1 MGIFSGLFR
10 SRDKP
15 ENRTPGSSYAF
26 YLGGS
31 SSGKLVTERS
41 AMQMTAVYA
50 CVRILSEAIAELPLH
65 LYRYKE
71 GGGKEK
77 AIGHPL
83 YLLLHDEPNPEM
95 SSFVFR
101 ETLMTHLLLWGNAYA
116 QIIRNGKG
124 QVIALYPLMPNKM
137 TVNRDTN
144 GQLYYQ
150 YQRSSDE
157 AHTMKGSTVILQ
169 PSDVLHIP
177 GLGFDGLVGYSP
189 IAMAKN
195 AIGLAIATEE
205 YGSKF
210 FANGAAPSGV
220 LEHPGTIKDPSK
232 VRESWQQTF
241 GGSANSNKI
250 AVLEEGMKYTP
261 ISISPEQAQF
271 LETRKFQI
279 NEIARIFRVPPHMVG
294 DLEKS
299 SFSNIEQQSLEF
311 VKYTLDPWV
320 IRWEQSI
327 QRRLLTPDE
336 KKSYFVK
343 FNVEGLLRG
352 DYASRMNGY
361 ATARQNGWM
370 SANDIRELENLD
382 RIPKEDGGDLYLING
397 AMTKLADAGAFAGTD
412 NNREEE
418 QSDEYQSTEPES
430 APDAGTESEVRI
442 RKQARNAGGGSPLLE
457 VDKSDGRRAVRRA
470 GP

>member
-1 MGIFSGLFR
+1 MGFFSGLFR

-15 ENRTPGSSYAF
+15 QNRTTGSAYSF
-26 YLGGS
+26 FFGGS
-31 SSGKLVTERS
+31 AAGKRVNERS
-41 AMQMTAVYA
+41 AMQMTAVYS
-50 CVRILSEAIAELPLH
+50 CVRILAEAVAGLPLH

-71 GGGKEK
+71 DGGKEK
-77 AIGHPL
+77 ALDHPL

-116 QIIRNGKG
+116 QIIRNGRG
-124 QVIALYPLMPNKM
+124 EVMALYPLMPDRM
-137 TVNRDTN
+137 AVDRDDK
-144 GQLYYQ
+144 GQLYYE
-150 YQRSSDE
+150 YTTSADDAPIS
-157 AHTMKGSTVILQ
+157 KGSIVRLK

-210 FANGAAPSGV
+210 FANGAQPSGV
-220 LEHPGTIKDPSK
+220 LEHPGTIKDPQR
-232 VRESWQQTF
+232 VRDSWMSQF

-250 AVLEEGMKYTP
+250 AVLEEGLKYTP

-311 VKYTLDPWV
+311 VKYTLEPWLV
-320 IRWEQSI
+320 RWEQSI
-327 QRRLLTPDE
+327 QRILFSADE
-336 KKSYFVK
+336 KKRYFVR

-361 ATARQNGWM
+361 AVGRQNGWM

-382 RIPKEDGGDLYLING
+382 RIPAEEGDDLYLING
-397 AMTKLADAGAFAGTD
+397 NMTKLKDAGIFAASGAGKEEGTD
-412 NNREEE
+412 EEVLEVEE
-418 QSDEYQSTEPES
+418 QNGDGPGESDENSGE
-430 APDAGTESEVRI
+430 
-442 RKQARNAGGGSPLLE
+442 NAVL
-457 VDKSDGRRAVRRA
+457 KRHHRRGELV
-470 GP
+470 